1 MAHRLRNHHAQLL
14 GHRKIWPKRPLRAP
28 KPDFLGFLALRLRG
42 IGPTAGARA
51 NRYFRHNSGPT
62 AQNPDFFGSSVAE
75 TPRATFR
82 SPENLPETA
91 STGPQIRFFGIFGRC
106 GVPEKTQVPR
116 TPKTPKNAKKSKF
129 RQNEAV
135 SSKILSEDPMT
146 NVLRL
151 TREQKNFRFWIDG
164 PEIWPG

>member
-1 MAHRLRNHHAQLL
+1 MAINRAQGLKIRIFLAAQLL
-14 GHRKIWPKRPLRAP
+14 GRRKIWPKRPLRAP
-28 KPDFLGFLALRLRG
+28 RPDFLGFWPENGQVLGFLG
-42 IGPTAGARA
+42 IGPTASARA
-51 NRYFRHNSGPT
+51 NRYFRHKSGST

-116 TPKTPKNAKKSKF
+116 TPKTPKNTKKSKF
-129 RQNEAV
+129 RQKRPFHRNFC
-135 SSKILSEDPMT
+135 SWTPPPMCS
-146 NVLRL
+146 
-151 TREQKNFRFWIDG
+151 G
-164 PEIWPG
+164 